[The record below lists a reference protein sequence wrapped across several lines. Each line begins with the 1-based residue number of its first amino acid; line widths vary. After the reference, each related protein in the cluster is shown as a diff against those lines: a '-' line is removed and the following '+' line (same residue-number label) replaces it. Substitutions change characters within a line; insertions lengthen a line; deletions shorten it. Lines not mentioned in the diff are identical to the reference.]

1 MTCRVPKRSPIF
13 AADAMLGRLAKLL
26 RMLGYDVLYDSGIED
41 PELKLLGV
49 RQGRIVLTRD
59 REITETKLPVE
70 VFLVESDL
78 PDEQLREVVERFSL
92 DVEGALF
99 TRCLLCNTPVE
110 GVGREEVEGC
120 VPPYVYATQE
130 RFVRCPSCGR
140 IYWAATH
147 VAGAKRRLQ
156 GLFGV
161 GGEDR
166 DDG

>member
-1 MTCRVPKRSPIF
+1 MAAGTPGKRPTF

-26 RMLGYDVLYDSGIED
+26 RMLGCDVFYDSGIDD
-41 PELKLLGV
+41 PELKLLAV
-49 RQGRIVLTRD
+49 REGRIVLTRD
-59 REITETKLPVE
+59 REIADTNLPIE
-70 VFLVESDL
+70 VVLVESDL

-99 TRCLLCNTPVE
+99 TRCLLCNTLVE
-110 GVGREEVEGC
+110 DVRREDVEER

-161 GGEDR
+161 GGEGL
-166 DDG
+166 DGE